1 MKTGY
6 VYIMSNKKR
15 TTFYIGVTSN
25 LAKRVNEH
33 KSGNGSI
40 FTTKYKCLDLVYF
53 EQIFDIGLAIER
65 EKTLKN
71 WNREWKIDL
80 IKTINP
86 EMKDLSELL

>member
-15 TTFYIGVTSN
+15 TTFYIGVTNN

-33 KSGNGSI
+33 NSGNGSI
-40 FTTKYKCLDLVYF
+40 FTKKYKCFELVYF